1 MRVPALRI
9 RKLHGHGACARLL
22 ALGLIVGA
30 AMAQEEP
37 RERPPEGT
45 GTHEAQLAA
54 QQPPMEEV
62 IVKSRAWRVPRSERQ
77 DWRTVEPVIDQPR
90 VRMRLGYDAEQELSL
105 RRDNPLLDL
114 DTRTVKPATII
125 RFRF

>member
-1 MRVPALRI
+1 
-9 RKLHGHGACARLL
+9 
-22 ALGLIVGA
+22 
-30 AMAQEEP
+30 
-37 RERPPEGT
+37 
-45 GTHEAQLAA
+45 
-54 QQPPMEEV
+54 MEEV
-62 IVKSRAWRVPRSERQ
+62 IVKSRAWRVPRGERQ